1 MKNFLKFEDMLNGD
15 FADNKLIE
23 VRNLL
28 EETRRLIVNREALNI
43 K

>member
-1 MKNFLKFEDMLNGD
+1 MFNGD